1 MKEHTIKPKK
11 KLHVSLRMTCIIVA
25 TLTISVSAAVS
36 TLLSM
41 AIDRVFGRE
50 IQFPNFV
57 PWVLLGLV
65 LGAVAAFLLDA
76 YFIRP
81 IRRLDSAMRR
91 VAEGDFTTQLPDS
104 VRVREIR
111 DLYANF
117 NIMTRELSATEILQT
132 DFVANVSHEFKTP
145 INAIEGYV
153 TLLQEDS
160 TPQQAMYI
168 EKILANTHRLSEL
181 VGNILLLSKL
191 ESPSIRLPHA
201 PYRLDEQIRM
211 ALLLL
216 EPKWSG
222 KQIVPDVELEP
233 ISIVEN
239 EAMMQHVWVN
249 LLDNAIKF
257 SPEGGT
263 IRLRLFRQEERICCT
278 VQDSG
283 PGIAEKDAGRIFQ
296 KFYQGD
302 ASRKSD
308 GNGLGLALVQRIVE
322 IAGGS
327 VSAENVPEGGCR
339 FTVTL

>member
-1 MKEHTIKPKK
+1 MKKRTKK
-11 KLHVSLRMTCIIVA
+11 KDKMHVSLRMTCIIVA
-25 TLTISVSAAVS
+25 TLTISISAALS
-36 TLLSM
+36 TVFSM
-41 AIDRVFGRE
+41 VFDRVFGRE
-50 IQFPNFV
+50 IRFPDYV
-57 PWVLLGLV
+57 WWLLLGLV
-65 LGAVAAFLLDA
+65 MGGVAAFLLDA
-76 YFIRP
+76 FFIRP

-91 VAEGDFTTQLPDS
+91 VAEGDFSTTLPQG
-104 VRVREIR
+104 VNVREVR

-117 NIMTRELSATEILQT
+117 NIMTQELSATEILQT

-153 TLLQEDS
+153 TLLQEDAG
-160 TPQQAMYI
+160 PQQSLYVD
-168 EKILANTHRLSEL
+168 KILANTHRLSEL

-191 ESPSIRLPHA
+191 ESQSIRLPHA

-216 EPKWSG
+216 EPKWS
-222 KQIVPDVELEP
+222 KKEIVPDVDLEP

-257 SPEGGT
+257 SPDGST
-263 IRLRLFRQEERICCT
+263 IRLRLFRQEERIVCT
-278 VQDSG
+278 VQDAG
-283 PGIAEKDAGRIFQ
+283 PGIAEKDAGHIFH

-302 ASRKSD
+302 TSRKSD

-327 VSAENVPEGGCR
+327 VGAENLSEGGCR

>member
-1 MKEHTIKPKK
+1 MKNKTERQKK
-11 KLHVSLRMTCIIVA
+11 NLHVSLRMTCIIVA
-25 TLTISVSAAVS
+25 TLTISISAVLS
-36 TLLSM
+36 SVLSM
-41 AIDRVFGRE
+41 IVDRLFGRE
-50 IQFPNFV
+50 ILFPRYV
-57 PWVLLGLV
+57 LWLLLGLI

-76 YFIRP
+76 FFIRP
-81 IRRLDSAMRR
+81 IRQLDSAMRR
-91 VAEGDFTTQLPDS
+91 VAEGDFSTKLPDG
-104 VRVREIR
+104 VKVREIR

-145 INAIEGYV
+145 INAIEGYA
-153 TLLQEDS
+153 TLLQEDPS
-160 TPQQAMYI
+160 PQQEMYV
-168 EKILANTHRLSEL
+168 EKILANTRRLSEL

-191 ESPSIRLPHA
+191 ETQSVRLPHA

-216 EPKWSG
+216 EPKWTR

-257 SPEGGT
+257 SPDGST
-263 IRLRLFRQEERICCT
+263 IRLRLFRRDARIFFT
-278 VQDSG
+278 VQDEG
-283 PGIAEKDAGRIFQ
+283 PGIPDKDTGHIFH

-302 ASRKSD
+302 SSRQSD

-322 IAGGS
+322 IAGGT
-327 VSAENVPEGGCR
+327 VEAENLPEGGCR

>member
-1 MKEHTIKPKK
+1 MMKRTIKPKK
-11 KLHVSLRMTCIIVA
+11 KPHVSLRMTCIIVA
-25 TLTISVSAAVS
+25 TLTISVSAALSSV
-36 TLLSM
+36 LSM
-41 AIDRVFGRE
+41 VLDRVFERE
-50 IQFPNFV
+50 IRFPSYV
-57 PWVLLGLV
+57 LWLLLGLI

-76 YFIRP
+76 FFIRP
-81 IRRLDSAMRR
+81 IRQLDAAMRR
-91 VAEGDFTTQLPDS
+91 VAEGDFTTKLPDS

-111 DLYANF
+111 DLYTNF
-117 NIMTRELSATEILQT
+117 NIMTHELSATEILQT

-160 TPQQAMYI
+160 TPQQTMYI
-168 EKILANTHRLSEL
+168 EKLLVNTHRLSEL

-191 ESPSIRLPHA
+191 ETQSVRLPHA

-216 EPKWSG
+216 EPKWSR
-222 KQIVPDVELEP
+222 KRIVPDVELEP
-233 ISIVEN
+233 ISIVES

-257 SPEGGT
+257 SPEGST
-263 IRLRLFRQEERICCT
+263 ITLRLFRQEERIVCT
-278 VQDSG
+278 VQDEG
-283 PGIAEKDAGRIFQ
+283 PGIPEKDAGHIFH

-327 VSAENVPEGGCR
+327 VEAENLPEGGCR